1 MTSWLVF
8 SVVAALLALWW
19 LIERGKRRTRAM
31 PPGLHP
37 DIVLPHTAQWTLYH
51 NAFSLCS
58 KKVRVCLAEYGVS
71 YDSVPIDLIETGKY
85 QNISRGFLLVNPGA
99 TVPVLVHN
107 GQPIYESHEQLRYV
121 ASAIDSGNLLVPKD
135 IALRQLMDEWVKK
148 TSLIGDDPIE
158 SPESTLGNAIPGL
171 TIPIFASMVAKIS
184 LLKIFEGVLFHRIK
198 RRALFFG
205 LMKLAGLPK
214 TLTLK
219 PVNKFVNW
227 SVVAMHVH
235 LDDLEAQ
242 LLGSGGPWIC
252 GEQFTLADIG
262 MMVIFDRLREGDW
275 LDLLVNQRT
284 MLGAYWAAL
293 QQRQSY
299 RDGCLG
305 FEHPAVTQATAQLMQ
320 LKQLGK
326 WPSDLPQ

>member
-1 MTSWLVF
+1 MLVL
-8 SVVAALLALWW
+8 SVVAAILALWL
-19 LIERGKRRTRAM
+19 LIERGKRQTRAM

-85 QNISRGFLLVNPGA
+85 QNISREFLLVNPGA

-107 GQPIYESHEQLRYV
+107 GQPIYESHEQLTYV
-121 ASAIDSGNLLVPKD
+121 AAAIDTANLLVPND
-135 IALRQLMDEWVKK
+135 IALRQVMDDWVHK

-158 SPESTLGNAIPGL
+158 SPESTVGNAIPGL

-184 LLKIFEGVLFHRIK
+184 MLKILEGVLFHRIK
-198 RRALFFG
+198 QRAFFFG
-205 LMKLAGLPK
+205 LMKLTGLPK
-214 TLTLK
+214 TLMLK
-219 PVNKFVNW
+219 PINKIINR
-227 SVVAMHVH
+227 SMVAMYAH
-235 LDDLEAQ
+235 LDELEAQ
-242 LLGSGGPWIC
+242 LMSSNGPWIC

-262 MMVIFDRLREGDW
+262 MMVVFDRLREGDW
-275 LDLLVNQRT
+275 LERLVSQRPV
-284 MLGAYWAAL
+284 LGVYWTAL

-305 FEHPAVTQATAQLMQ
+305 FEHPAVTQATAQLVQ
-320 LKQLGK
+320 LKQRGK
-326 WPSDLPQ
+326 WPFDLPQ